1 MLAGAVERLVNLFR
15 VMPGVRAVVLTGSE
29 RGYEVARTLL
39 DAGAKV
45 TVLDWRPVGA
55 GPEAIGRA
63 ANRAVVHRGAV
74 ATTAL
79 GSKQVKGVKAQ
90 VGGAERRFP
99 CDLIVVAGQV
109 VPASGLLAQAGAA
122 VPYDQSQMAF
132 VPSVLPD
139 GFHAAGSVLGQS
151 EPAPIPVVPP
161 PPGRVLAKP
170 PPPASLVMGR
180 IAGVA
185 AASAATGKPDG
196 GRHDAL

>member
-39 DAGAKV
+39 DAGSKV

-63 ANRAVVHRGAV
+63 ANRAVVHRGAI

-79 GSKQVKGVKAQ
+79 GSKQVKGLKAQ
-90 VGGAERRFP
+90 VGSAERRFG

-109 VPASGLLAQAGAA
+109 VPASGLRPKAGRA
-122 VPYDQSQMAF
+122 VLYTQPQMSF
-132 VPSVLPD
+132 VPSFPRA
-139 GFHAAGSVLGQS
+139 GFHAAGSFLGKS
-151 EPAPIPVVPP
+151 DPA
-161 PPGRVLAKP
+161 
-170 PPPASLVMGR
+170 ASLVMG
-180 IAGVA
+180 
-185 AASAATGKPDG
+185 
-196 GRHDAL
+196 